1 MPRLRGARDCGENAM
16 SLQAMLVRLFMRLT
30 VKRKIHKAEELAPA
44 KVRATIEKMSARTRG
59 KWPDMVKVEPVAV
72 NGVKA
77 YWISTPNSEADK
89 VYYYLHGG
97 GYVFGSPDTTHLD
110 LLWRLAHASK
120 ARVFAIDYR
129 KAPENPYPAAL
140 DDAVAGYEFLLAAGI
155 LPQSI
160 AIGGDSA
167 GGGLTMATLLRLKDE
182 GKDLPSCATLLSPW
196 TDLAA
201 TGTTLVSNLKTD
213 MMIPGD
219 MIGEVAKFYSGELDV
234 YTPYISPLYGD
245 HRGLPPIYI
254 QVSSSEVLLDDSL
267 RLEKKLNEAG
277 VPVVVDEWRG
287 MAHVWQAIGAILPE
301 ARIAIGDLG
310 KFVRGHMRGQP
321 RLIEA
326 PSVKPAAIEAAE

>member
-196 TDLAA
+196 TDLAV
-201 TGTTLVSNLKTD
+201 TGTTLGTSLQLTASNGDLTIDDAVTVGTDIDLVADNDVFVNEAIVSND
-213 MMIPGD
+213 PADGNVVIVADADGIGGGGISFGPGGSVTAAGLGLSAGD
-219 MIGEVAKFYSGELDV
+219 DIGTAEDDGDVPLVIDVDTLAVQSG
-234 YTPYISPLYGD
+234 GD
-245 HRGLPPIYI
+245 INFGDASFTGL
-254 QVSSSEVLLDDSL
+254 
-267 RLEKKLNEAG
+267 N
-277 VPVVVDEWRG
+277 
-287 MAHVWQAIGAILPE
+287 
-301 ARIAIGDLG
+301 
-310 KFVRGHMRGQP
+310 
-321 RLIEA
+321 
-326 PSVKPAAIEAAE
+326 

>member
-1 MPRLRGARDCGENAM
+1 M
-16 SLQAMLVRLFMRLT
+16 SIQAWIVRLFMRAT
-30 VKRKIHKAEELAPA
+30 IKRKIHKIEEMVPDRI
-44 KVRATIEKMSARTRG
+44 RANVAKMSARNAG
-59 KWPDMVKVEPVAV
+59 KWPSMVKVEPVSV
-72 NGVKA
+72 GNISA
-77 YWISTPNSEADK
+77 YWISTPNADPDK

-110 LLWRLAHASK
+110 LLWRLAYASR

-140 DDAVAGYEFLLAAGI
+140 DDAITGYEYLLSQGVA
-155 LPQSI
+155 PESI

-167 GGGLTMATLLRLKDE
+167 GGGLSLATLLRLKDE
-182 GKDLPSCATLLSPW
+182 GKPLPACATLLSPW

-201 TGTTLVSNLKTD
+201 TGNSLITNLKTD

-219 MIGEVAKFYSGELDV
+219 LIGESAKHYIGTNDV
-234 YTPYISPLYGD
+234 RLPYISPLYGD

-254 QVSSSEVLLDDSL
+254 QVSAAEVLLDDSL
-267 RLEKKLNEAG
+267 RLEKKLIEAG

-287 MAHVWQAIGAILPE
+287 MAHVWQALGSILPE
-301 ARIAIGDLG
+301 ARAAIGDLG

-326 PSVKPAAIEAAE
+326 PQAKPARIEAAE